1 MANAKNT
8 ILVVDDDVELAM
20 LLEGLLT
27 KQGYEVEKCSAVH
40 RARSWLKHNK
50 PTLALCDYRLPD
62 GSGIDILHE
71 VQEID
76 EDIPVVLMT
85 GYSDVKLAVSALK
98 QGARDFLT
106 KPLQPD
112 ELVQKIERLIG
123 VGAKSAGK
131 KKKPVSKQSKTE
143 EPKKRRYIDGESRVA
158 QRLKEQVRLVARSP
172 LSVLIQGETGTGK
185 EFVARRIHDQSKRA
199 KGPFVAIDCGALPPN
214 MASGELF
221 GYEKGAFTGAVKQHK
236 GCFEQAHG
244 GTLFL
249 DEIGN
254 LSYDNQVRLL
264 RVLQEHTVRRL
275 GATSDIKV
283 DVRILAATNEDLNE
297 AVREG
302 EFREDIYHRLNEFP
316 IRTLPLRERIE
327 DLKVY
332 AQHFLK
338 DANRQLGRKVSG
350 FSDAAFEMM
359 QNYQWPGNLR
369 ELRNV
374 VTRSVLSCE
383 GDVLEPDD
391 LPWLLSH
398 PEDEHHGKGMTGS
411 QKYLRP
417 LKETVAEAEKK
428 AIINVLEYTKNNRTR
443 AAALLDIDRRTL
455 YNKLKEHRIDD

>member
-1 MANAKNT
+1 MSKMNKT
-8 ILVVDDDVELAM
+8 ILVVDDDLELAM

-27 KQGYEVEKCSAVH
+27 KQGYEVEKCTAVH
-40 RARSWLKHNK
+40 RARSWLKNHK
-50 PTLALCDYRLPD
+50 PTLTLCDYRLPD

-112 ELVQKIERLIG
+112 ELVQKIDRLIG
-123 VGAKSAGK
+123 AGAGLSK
-131 KKKPVSKQSKTE
+131 KKKTKTKSNTKQA
-143 EPKKRRYIDGESRVA
+143 PKKQRYIDGKSPAA

-221 GYEKGAFTGAVKQHK
+221 GYEKGAFTGAIKQHK
-236 GCFEQAHG
+236 GCFEQAQG

-275 GATSDIKV
+275 GATKDIAV

-332 AQHFLK
+332 AVHFLK
-338 DANRQLGRKVSG
+338 DANRQLDRKVSG
-350 FSDAAFEMM
+350 FSDAALEMM
-359 QNYQWPGNLR
+359 QNYHWPGNLR

-374 VTRSVLSCE
+374 VTRSVLSAE
-383 GDVLEPDD
+383 GDILQPDD

-398 PEDEHHGKGMTGS
+398 PDDAIIGKAHSGK
-411 QKYLRP
+411 QKFLRP

-428 AIINVLEYTKNNRTR
+428 AIINALEYTQNNRTR
-443 AAALLDIDRRTL
+443 AAALLAIDRRTL